1 MKVILLNSQDIEK
14 DKDVILEHIK
24 EKDTVFVVDHKKKL
38 YDYIDE
44 MNLSG
49 NNQFRIQICQEL
61 KNLNV
66 DYISPENNNSYTKIQ
81 ITKFS
86 QLLEHLD
93 MSAVS
98 YVIVKGDLNANKEQE
113 YQTRIQVCNI
123 IQQLIYLNL
132 PLSLVQVM
140 TEKEARDIEKVRN
153 FEQNLLRHKK
163 AVEQSYND
171 IRKCDEDTAGHKAQI
186 IHSLKKVYDSLTK
199 AQDNELKIAVAASK
213 KTGKSVVVNSMIE
226 CELAPTSLELAT
238 PNNCIYR
245 QSKKK
250 GYTLEFKDEKKT
262 FSTTKEISDYIYK
275 IFKSAEMDKKSGYG
289 IEDMNIYYPSNQSG
303 FTSYTVYDTPG
314 PDLAGAD
321 GHKEAAHR
329 AIQEADVVVFNIDY
343 SKYLTDTEVD
353 YLKEIKSV
361 FEERPNSLILNV
373 NKLDMRYD
381 STGDKNIVR
390 ILDFIRQKLI
400 SIAPE
405 FQACIVT
412 GTSALTYYNC
422 IAAPQIPDCELL
434 KDSTNIKDHLEEC
447 IERYEET
454 DEMTILNQVDTMA
467 RNSKRFHGI
476 TLNTLEEVKQFS
488 GMPNL
493 LSYVHYVAS
502 NKARTEKINN
512 LMFKI
517 ESEYTNIRNLFR
529 FRELEENLLKNKEK
543 LERAR
548 QILKMF
554 EDETAKIFNADY
566 PELHWLSEQNQLNNT
581 VLWKIARESPAN
593 LALLEPEFQKIVTR
607 NLHENVLIG
616 TYTANSLPAKINLEI
631 EDAVRSKIAKKVKQD
646 GRYITL
652 IPIACVQEIY
662 RKSYSYLNSNKE
674 YGIKY
679 TIGTAIKAATN
690 YLSYEYRKTTDIF
703 KEIINTRDERLKQVI
718 EKYKALLNEECQ
730 MPFEIS
736 IPDMTFEFP
745 EIKVENFKLKA
756 QGNADKAKDN
766 RRVKQHSYLEELNH
780 TGILRFIDKLAG
792 HGRYISAE
800 QAKAV
805 YLEENYANIMKTEI
819 MNDSEFLSKLKEIH
833 EKYQENARTNTQ
845 TILTE
850 IKKASQSADYI
861 IEQTRR
867 IVDHTDDYEKNIQ
880 TLESERQTLNALRNG
895 VNHFLVSWKNQ

>member
-14 DKDVILEHIK
+14 DKDIILEHIK
-24 EKDTVFVVDHKKKL
+24 EKDVVFVADHKKKL

-66 DYISPENNNSYTKIQ
+66 DYISLENNNSYTKIQ

-93 MSAVS
+93 MSAAS
-98 YVIVKGDLNANKEQE
+98 YVIVKGDVKADKEQT
-113 YQTRIQVCNI
+113 QKVRIQVCNI

-140 TEKEARDIEKVRN
+140 TEKEARDIEKVRH
-153 FEQNLLRHKK
+153 FEQNLLSLKK
-163 AVEQSYND
+163 SAEKSY
-171 IRKCDEDTAGHKAQI
+171 KEVKSCKEDSAGHKAQI
-186 IHSLKKVYDSLTK
+186 ITSIEKIYNSLTK
-199 AQDNELKIAVAASK
+199 AQDNELKIAIAASK

-245 QSKKK
+245 QSKENS
-250 GYTLEFKDEKKT
+250 YILEFKDEKKI
-262 FSTTKEISDYIYK
+262 FSTPKEISDYIYK
-275 IFKSAEMDKKSGYG
+275 IFKSAEMDKQSGYG
-289 IEDMNIYYPSNQSG
+289 IPDMYIGYPSSQSG

-361 FEERPNSLILNV
+361 FAERPNSLILNV

-422 IAAPQIPDCELL
+422 IAAPQIPECEILES
-434 KDSTNIKDHLEEC
+434 STDIKEHLEEC

-454 DEMTILNQVDTMA
+454 DEMTILNQVDTMT

-517 ESEYTNIRNLFR
+517 ESECANIRNLFQ
-529 FRELEENLLKNKEK
+529 FQELEENLRKNKEN
-543 LERAR
+543 LEKAKK
-548 QILKMF
+548 ILIAF
-554 EDETAKIFNADY
+554 EAEVNKIFDDGY
-566 PELHWLSEQNQLNNT
+566 PELCQLSNQKQLNDT
-581 VLWKIARESPAN
+581 VLWKIAQKYPVN
-593 LALLEPEFQKIVTR
+593 LQEQLEPELQSIIKCLDKD
-607 NLHENVLIG
+607 NLIQ
-616 TYTANSLPAKINLEI
+616 TY
-631 EDAVRSKIAKKVKQD
+631 AKKILHDKVYSEIVQLSISKKAKKNKNIILLPIDEVKK
-646 GRYITL
+646 
-652 IPIACVQEIY
+652 IY
-662 RKSYSYLNSNKE
+662 RDSCTFLSSKKE
-674 YGIKY
+674 YGFRNI
-679 TIGTAIKAATN
+679 IQRETN
-690 YLSYEYRKTTDIF
+690 NTTDKLKEEFTIISNIF
-703 KEIINTRDERLKQVI
+703 KEIINFRIACLKQVI
-718 EKYKALLNEECQ
+718 EKYAPRFQEECQ
-730 MPFEIS
+730 ISFEIN
-736 IPDMTFEFP
+736 IPDSSFDFP
-745 EIKVENFKLKA
+745 LINISLFDVSTTVDETQGINRKVQE
-756 QGNADKAKDN
+756 
-766 RRVKQHSYLEELNH
+766 HSYLEELNH
-780 TGILRFIDKLAG
+780 SGISKFFDKLLG
-792 HGRYISAE
+792 NDKLISE
-800 QAKAV
+800 KQAKSV
-805 YLEENYANIMKTEI
+805 YSVEGYAQLIKTYFDHPTMK
-819 MNDSEFLSKLKEIH
+819 NSKNKIEDVFKTYQERVH
-833 EKYQENARTNTQ
+833 EKSQK
-845 TILTE
+845 ILDELNSANSTAYS
-850 IKKASQSADYI
+850 IIAQS
-861 IEQTRR
+861 RR
-867 IVDHTDDYEKNIQ
+867 IIDHTDDYEKNIQ

-895 VNHFLVSWKNQ
+895 VNHFLVSWKN